1 MTYPPDYSQQLYA
14 YLQAWR
20 QFLEPLTAMAAM
32 AAGMAVPPG
41 PWAGPGGYPIP
52 APGLPPYPTAYPAQ
66 PPSPPAAPVSPAQVP
81 AADYTQQLF
90 GYLQGWRQQLEQMTG
105 TATPTTYGNDAGTP
119 GRRPVP
125 PDPADAG
132 RTSPPDD
139 GPGSLYPRQSTT
151 SSVPPP
157 KFEAMRPANQSGSQV
172 PGEAPALSPQFQRDS
187 LRQPAVVARG
197 PQIDMAPIAELGRMR
212 QRDVGAPRATGTP
225 ITRVATPT
233 AAVRAMPQSN
243 YLGLVT
249 RALRNVERG

>member
-32 AAGMAVPPG
+32 AAGMTVPTG
-41 PWAGPGGYPIP
+41 PWAGPGMYPPPI
-52 APGLPPYPTAYPAQ
+52 APGLPPYPTAYPA
-66 PPSPPAAPVSPAQVP
+66 PPPAAPVSPAQVP

-90 GYLQGWRQQLEQMTG
+90 GYLQGWRQHLEEVTG
-105 TATPTTYGNDAGTP
+105 TGPAATSYGSDAAPP

-139 GPGSLYPRQSTT
+139 GPGSLYPRQGTT
-151 SSVPPP
+151 SSVVPPTY
-157 KFEAMRPANQSGSQV
+157 AMAPANQGGSQV
-172 PGEAPALSPQFQRDS
+172 PGEAPVLSPAFQRDS
-187 LRQPAVVARG
+187 LRQPAVEARG
-197 PQIDMAPIAELGRMR
+197 PVMAAAPVAELGRMR
-212 QRDVGAPRATGTP
+212 QRDVSSPRVTGTP
-225 ITRVATPT
+225 VTRVATPT
-233 AAVRAMPQSN
+233 AAVRAVPQSN
-243 YLGLVT
+243 YAGIVT

>member
-32 AAGMAVPPG
+32 AAGIMPA
-41 PWAGPGGYPIP
+41 
-52 APGLPPYPTAYPAQ
+52 APGLPPYPTAYPAP
-66 PPSPPAAPVSPAQVP
+66 PPSPPAAPVSPAQMP

-105 TATPTTYGNDAGTP
+105 TGPAAPSDGNDAAPP
-119 GRRPVP
+119 GRRPLP

-139 GPGSLYPRQSTT
+139 GPGSLYPKQGTT
-151 SSVPPP
+151 SSVVPP
-157 KFEAMRPANQSGSQV
+157 KYTAMRPANQGGSQV
-172 PGEAPALSPQFQRDS
+172 PGEAPVLSPAFQRDS
-187 LRQPAVVARG
+187 LRQPAVEARG
-197 PQIDMAPIAELGRMR
+197 PVIAAAPVAELGRMR
-212 QRDVGAPRATGTP
+212 QRDVSSPRVTGTP
-225 ITRVATPT
+225 VTRVAMPT
-233 AAVRAMPQSN
+233 AAVRAVPQSN
-243 YLGLVT
+243 YAGIVT